1 MRILIDT
8 NIIMDFIVERP
19 PFSDEAE
26 KLISLC
32 IEKDIPCS
40 IAAHTIPNLFYILRK
55 YLNDAERR
63 DILLRICKMFTVVA
77 INSDRLISALKKS
90 EFKDFED
97 CLQVEIAEHFPADF
111 IVTRNTKDFVN
122 STIPVIM
129 PNNLIV
135 KLTEQHQQ
143 N

>member
-8 NIIMDFIVERP
+8 NIIMDFIIDRP
-19 PFSDEAE
+19 PFTDEAE
-26 KLISLC
+26 ELISLC

-63 DILLRICKMFTVVA
+63 DILLRICKMFTVID
-77 INSDRLISALKKS
+77 INSDKLISALKKS
-90 EFKDFED
+90 EFRDFED
-97 CLQVEIAEHFPADF
+97 CLQVECAKHFSADF
-111 IVTRNTKDFVN
+111 IVTRNTRDFVS

-129 PNNLIV
+129 PKNIIV
-135 KLTEQHQQ
+135 KL
-143 N
+143 